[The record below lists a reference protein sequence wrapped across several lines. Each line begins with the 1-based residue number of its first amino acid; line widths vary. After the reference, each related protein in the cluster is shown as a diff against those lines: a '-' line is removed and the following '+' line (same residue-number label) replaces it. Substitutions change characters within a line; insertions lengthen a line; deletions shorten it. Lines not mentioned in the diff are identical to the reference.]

1 MIFSAKKNP
10 AVKRRISQPAM
21 FDFRVSD
28 GKPGILVEAS
38 ADPEDDLKDQKTH
51 QPHIV
56 PSATINIYI

>member
-1 MIFSAKKNP
+1 
-10 AVKRRISQPAM
+10 M

-56 PSATINIYI
+56 PSATINIYIYNV